1 MKRALSAN
9 ENTLVVIYILYLH
22 GLITESNEPRSS
34 HENMK
39 SIIEALRSSNVE
51 NIKVVIATLTN
62 TLWHK
67 IAVKKLESSE
77 ENIKNNNTF

>member
-9 ENTLVVIYILYLH
+9 ENTLVVIYILYSH
-22 GLITESNEPRSS
+22 GLITESNEPLSR

-51 NIKVVIATLTN
+51 NIKVAIATLTN

-67 IAVKKLESSE
+67 IAVKKFESLCG
-77 ENIKNNNTF
+77 KYKK

>member
-22 GLITESNEPRSS
+22 GLITESNEPLSS

-39 SIIEALRSSNVE
+39 SIIEALRSSM
-51 NIKVVIATLTN
+51 L
-62 TLWHK
+62 K
-67 IAVKKLESSE
+67 ISKLP
-77 ENIKNNNTF
+77 